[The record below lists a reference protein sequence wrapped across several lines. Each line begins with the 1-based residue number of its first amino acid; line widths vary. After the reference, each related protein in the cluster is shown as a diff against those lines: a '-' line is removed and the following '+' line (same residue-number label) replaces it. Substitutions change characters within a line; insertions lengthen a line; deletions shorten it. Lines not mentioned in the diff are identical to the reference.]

1 MSDIKPNDFRKHA
14 AEDEFFRLA
23 AMEIE
28 SEQNEK
34 FLEAQNLPD
43 PSPEVLA
50 RMQSNIQKAMR
61 HTRKQKHRATIIMH
75 LSRFIACVA
84 IVCFASISGVYFS
97 VDAARNSINNFVL
110 EILDDHAIIQTSVS
124 SSQSGVALPSGWDG
138 PFYVTWVPS
147 QFNTVQSTELDSSYM
162 LLYGN
167 SSSPYYLSILVW
179 DSTSAPAIN
188 TEGMVLESTETIQ
201 QAPAQIY
208 TQTDNQDCMLLWA
221 KDDYIIQ
228 IYGDISAED
237 SKKILENMH
246 F

>member
-75 LSRFIACVA
+75 L
-84 IVCFASISGVYFS
+84 
-97 VDAARNSINNFVL
+97 
-110 EILDDHAIIQTSVS
+110 
-124 SSQSGVALPSGWDG
+124 
-138 PFYVTWVPS
+138 
-147 QFNTVQSTELDSSYM
+147 
-162 LLYGN
+162 
-167 SSSPYYLSILVW
+167 
-179 DSTSAPAIN
+179 
-188 TEGMVLESTETIQ
+188 
-201 QAPAQIY
+201 
-208 TQTDNQDCMLLWA
+208 
-221 KDDYIIQ
+221 
-228 IYGDISAED
+228 
-237 SKKILENMH
+237 
-246 F
+246 